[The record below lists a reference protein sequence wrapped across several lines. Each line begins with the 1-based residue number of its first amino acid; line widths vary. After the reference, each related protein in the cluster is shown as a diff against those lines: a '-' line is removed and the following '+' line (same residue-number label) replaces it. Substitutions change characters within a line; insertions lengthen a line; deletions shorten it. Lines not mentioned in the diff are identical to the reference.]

1 MTIAIPNAYDE
12 IIDFIAAGLTPTS
25 LIAFQPSE
33 AAKERVADLI
43 FCEKNMA
50 LLTEER
56 AEFDRYLVLEHLL
69 RLAKARVYQNLA
81 VV

>member
-33 AAKERVADLI
+33 AAKERVAELI
-43 FCEKNMA
+43 FREKNMA
-50 LLTEER
+50 LSMEEK
-56 AEFDRYLVLEHLL
+56 AELDRYMVLEHLL
-69 RLAKARVYQNLA
+69 RLAKVRAHQHLA
-81 VV
+81 VA

>member
-33 AAKERVADLI
+33 AAKERVAELI
-43 FCEKNMA
+43 FREKN
-50 LLTEER
+50 LTLSTEEK
-56 AEFDRYLVLEHLL
+56 AELDRYMVLEHLL
-69 RLAKARVYQNLA
+69 RLAKVRAHQHLA
-81 VV
+81 VA

>member
-33 AAKERVADLI
+33 AAKERVAELI
-43 FCEKNMA
+43 FREKIWRYRRKK
-50 LLTEER
+50 ER
-56 AEFDRYLVLEHLL
+56 SSIAIWC
-69 RLAKARVYQNLA
+69 
-81 VV
+81 